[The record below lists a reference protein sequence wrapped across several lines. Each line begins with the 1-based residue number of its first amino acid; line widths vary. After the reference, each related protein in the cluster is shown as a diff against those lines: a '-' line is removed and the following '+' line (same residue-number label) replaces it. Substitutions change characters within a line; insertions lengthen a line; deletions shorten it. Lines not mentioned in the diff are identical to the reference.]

1 MNRQADDTIIL
12 LDDGNFVDQGFVI
25 KKIELRLYVE
35 KIDQKL
41 GPYSLITSLVETDKG
56 QVEMIYDEGY
66 RGQNALKRTA
76 DFVLNNLGVSG
87 MILRSVI
94 TLKSKIQ

>member
-1 MNRQADDTIIL
+1 MNRQADDTITL

-35 KIDQKL
+35 KTDQKL

-94 TLKSKIQ
+94 TLKSKTQ